1 MSTRTDMPPAAAASA
16 HARGMTI
23 AFCGVLAISFDAL
36 LVRLA
41 DAGQWEVVFWRGW
54 LIFSALA
61 AITLLRGEPV
71 SLPRSRRGRFAVAV
85 AALLM
90 GGNTALFVLSVSN
103 TAAANTVV
111 ILAAAPFFAALFS
124 RLLLGEAVRGRTWV
138 AIVAAMLGVL
148 VVCAG
153 GLQVG
158 TWLGD
163 LYAVLLAM
171 CLGGALTLLRGFPG
185 VGRIPVVCA
194 SGAVAGLLAWP
205 FAEPLALGLQSY
217 AALGVMG
224 LVQMPLAMVLMATA
238 TRYLPS
244 PEVSLFLLLETVL
257 GPFWV
262 WLALGER
269 IPLLTLY
276 GGAVVLA
283 TVAIHSW
290 LSLRD
295 AAYEMNPD

>member
-1 MSTRTDMPPAAAASA
+1 MSTRTTAIPGTRPTD

-54 LIFSALA
+54 LIFAALA
-61 AITLLRGEPV
+61 VVSVVRGEAV
-71 SLPRSRRGRFAVAV
+71 SLPASRRGRLAIAVAV
-85 AALLM
+85 LLM

-124 RLLLGEAVRGRTWV
+124 WLLLREAVRRRTWI
-138 AIVAAMLGVL
+138 AIVAAMTGVV

-163 LYAVLLAM
+163 FYAVLLAI
-171 CLGGALTLLRGFPG
+171 CLGGALTLLRRYPG

-205 FAEPLALGLQSY
+205 FAEPLGLGLQSY

-224 LVQMPLAMVLMATA
+224 LLQMPLAMVLMATA

-257 GPFWV
+257 GPVWV
-262 WLALGER
+262 WLVLDEG

-290 LSLRD
+290 LALRD
-295 AAYEMNPD
+295 EA